1 MPKKTPNTELNSTEE
16 TTSGTSQRRGKSEG
30 KSKEK
35 QPEMLPEKL
44 LEIRQFFN
52 FTQEEMAEYILP
64 ETVNRTVARAALS
77 DYEKGRRTPSVLK
90 LLNYAKAVRFLTQY
104 KDFNLE
110 DLVRDD
116 KNLPWKNK

>member
-1 MPKKTPNTELNSTEE
+1 M
-16 TTSGTSQRRGKSEG
+16 G

-35 QPEMLPEKL
+35 QPEKLPEKL

-52 FTQEEMAEYILP
+52 FTQEDMVPHIMP
-64 ETVNRTVARAALS
+64 EEADNATAARAAIS

-90 LLNYAKAVRFLTQY
+90 LYNYAVAVRLFTQY
-104 KDFNLE
+104 KNFNME

-116 KNLPWKNK
+116 KELPWKTN